1 MHAQFRLRH
10 GCISELASALG
21 ACERRRGAPSAKPR
35 PISPDLEVGIGLARL
50 GLARVTGVCLYVYV
64 ICVVCT
70 HAIYLTPE
78 TTYVRALLASKIW
91 RSATRYLACHSA
103 TCVDARAREL
113 KAFVHSTINA

>member
-1 MHAQFRLRH
+1 VHARTGSGTDASPSSPLRLERANGGGALRRLSRDRSH
-10 GCISELASALG
+10 QISRLASGSPA
-21 ACERRRGAPSAKPR
+21 SAW
-35 PISPDLEVGIGLARL
+35 LAS
-50 GLARVTGVCLYVYV
+50 RVC
-64 ICVVCT
+64 VCT
-70 HAIYLTPE
+70 YVIYLTPE

>member
-1 MHAQFRLRH
+1 MHLRARLCAWSVRTAAGALRRLSRDRSH
-10 GCISELASALG
+10 QISRLASGSPA
-21 ACERRRGAPSAKPR
+21 SAW
-35 PISPDLEVGIGLARL
+35 LAS
-50 GLARVTGVCLYVYV
+50 RVC
-64 ICVVCT
+64 VCT
-70 HAIYLTPE
+70 YVIYLTPE

>member
-1 MHAQFRLRH
+1 MTRRR
-10 GCISELASALG
+10 ISELASALG
-21 ACERRRGAPSAKPR
+21 ACARRPGRSVGQGPR
-35 PISPDLEVGIGLARL
+35 PISPDLEVGVGLARL

-91 RSATRYLACHSA
+91 RSAIRYLACHSA
-103 TCVDARAREL
+103 TCVDVRSREL
-113 KAFVHSTINA
+113 KALVHGTINA